1 MGESLPAV
9 ITVILGCPQFAVL
22 LEQSLEDLVTYVIA
36 QPCVDVKDRAYPFVS
51 YFEVLAR
58 FATGDDA
65 RALEL
70 VRREWGWM
78 LDPARGGHGWSTG
91 AAPALTAYVLGV
103 RPTSP
108 GYATFDVDPHRGDL
122 GWAQGQVPTPHGPIR
137 FAWSR
142 AGARLVVPPGTVAHV
157 HLGRFDRL
165 VGAGTWIF

>member
-1 MGESLPAV
+1 M
-9 ITVILGCPQFAVL
+9 
-22 LEQSLEDLVTYVIA
+22 
-36 QPCVDVKDRAYPFVS
+36 
-51 YFEVLAR
+51 LAR

-78 LDPARGGHGWSTG
+78 LDPARGGPGTMWEAIGSWGSIDGYEKRFTSMAHGWSTG

-157 HLGRFDRL
+157 HLGGFDRL